1 VVKQD
6 QSAYIVSSDTLLL
19 TGFPK
24 ASARPVVRFCNL
36 SKYIQDSSSRPEVV
50 KALTTDVISPSASSL
65 PTDASEH
72 QGKTTILLGAEEST

>member
-1 VVKQD
+1 MVKQD